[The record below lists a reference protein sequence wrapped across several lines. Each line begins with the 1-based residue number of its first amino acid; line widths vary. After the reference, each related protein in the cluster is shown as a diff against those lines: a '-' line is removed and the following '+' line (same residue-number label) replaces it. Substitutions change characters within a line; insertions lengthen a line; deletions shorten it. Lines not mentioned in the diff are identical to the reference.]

1 MSSYR
6 SYKAKILQNPEVKAE
21 YDALEPEYD
30 TIQATINASVQQ
42 NMTQKEGSSKPDI
55 TQAE

>member
-30 TIQATINASVQQ
+30 TIQATINASVQ